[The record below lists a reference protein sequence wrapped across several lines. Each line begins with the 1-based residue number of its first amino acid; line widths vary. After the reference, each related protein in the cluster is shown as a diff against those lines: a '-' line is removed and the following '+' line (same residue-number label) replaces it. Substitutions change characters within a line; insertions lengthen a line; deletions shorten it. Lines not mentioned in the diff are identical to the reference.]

1 MYLPDKNSYKYK
13 TDIILG
19 GELKLSKVERL
30 NAEDKDKLTKGRLEN
45 ILHEKGFYGYLNF
58 W

>member
-1 MYLPDKNSYKYK
+1 MPDKNSYKYK